1 MQTRSKFL
9 TNLKSK
15 DPLVPLGIVI
25 FVIGVSMLLYGLV
38 PFQQAIYK
46 QVAARSIPL
55 IGPSG
60 NFVQPNDAEAIF
72 RQNYSGTGALDQV
85 ICDPS
90 ANGYDCYG
98 FEQEGVGTFYN
109 TSLQYYGAILA
120 VIGGISAY
128 VGNRFE
134 PLKPKEK
141 LTRPI
146 TIRVDESIC
155 IANTVCVE
163 LAPKVFQLKK
173 QDRASIFAPLA
184 YIVDPNGAT
193 NDEILI
199 AAQMCPTGAIIIE
212 DAETGERIH
221 PPLPEG

>member
-1 MQTRSKFL
+1 
-9 TNLKSK
+9 
-15 DPLVPLGIVI
+15 VPLGIVI
-25 FVIGVSMLLYGLV
+25 LALGLVMLIYGLV
-38 PFQQAIYK
+38 PFQQAIYT
-46 QVAARSIPL
+46 QVYSHPEPIYDPQ
-55 IGPSG
+55 G
-60 NFVQPNDAEAIF
+60 NFVSPSEAQSLF
-72 RQNYSGTGALDQV
+72 LGNYTGRSPIDMV

-98 FEQEGVGTFYN
+98 FKYSGMGIFYN
-109 TSLQYYGAILA
+109 SSLQYYGAILA
-120 VIGGISAY
+120 ALGAVAAY

-134 PLKPKEK
+134 PLKPREK
-141 LTRPI
+141 LLHPI
-146 TIRVDESIC
+146 TIRIDEDIC

-173 QDRASIFAPLA
+173 QERATIFAPLA
-184 YIVDPNGAT
+184 YVVDPNGAT

-212 DAETGERIH
+212 DAITGERVH

>member
-1 MQTRSKFL
+1 M
-9 TNLKSK
+9 KSK
-15 DPLVPLGIVI
+15 DPLVPLGLV
-25 FVIGVSMLLYGLV
+25 VLLVGAGMLIYGFI
-38 PFQQAIYK
+38 PFQQTIYNEIAY
-46 QVAARSIPL
+46 QPIQIVS
-55 IGPSG
+55 PSG
-60 NFVQPNDAEAIF
+60 AFVSPSDAETIF
-72 RQNYSGTGALDQV
+72 KESYNGSAPLDSV

-98 FEQEGVGTFYN
+98 YEIAGVGTFYN
-109 TSLQYYGAILA
+109 TELQYYGAILA
-120 VIGGISAY
+120 IIGAICAF
-128 VGNRFE
+128 VGNKFE
-134 PLKPKEK
+134 PLKPREK

-146 TIRVDESIC
+146 TIRIDENIC
-155 IANTVCVE
+155 IANTVCIQ

-173 QDRASIFAPLA
+173 QERASIFAPLA

-221 PPLPEG
+221 PPLPQG